1 MYYGIELDYCVNF
14 RGDDILNFIERNLT
28 SNSFKKA
35 LALVLLI
42 AALFLLKDFMS
53 LILLTLIEVIL
64 ILDLSKTLY
73 KKARFKRIFT
83 KRIVDIISYFLVV
96 LGLIGFLVVFIPNIA
111 NQVNLLINGIKNYD
125 FSEFI
130 SKFDK
135 YNLDIKE
142 DTLMKGL
149 SSINVLTM
157 KAVGYIKNTGFNIGL
172 SILLSFMYILEQ
184 HKLKAFFQRFE
195 TGKGNFLYTYY
206 KSLAK
211 IFMKSFVVVIEMQLV
226 ISLINAIISSIIL
239 TLLGFENVFILGP
252 MMFILGL
259 MPVVGVIVS
268 FIPLSIC
275 ALQIGGISKLISVVV
290 MIIVLH
296 AFESYVLNP
305 KIMSSAIHLP
315 IFITFTVL
323 ILSEHFLGAWGM
335 IIGIPL
341 FVFILELVNGEREE
355 IA

>member
-1 MYYGIELDYCVNF
+1 M
-14 RGDDILNFIERNLT
+14 NFIERNLT
-28 SNSFKKA
+28 SNAFKKV

-42 AALFLLKDFMS
+42 TILFLLKDFMS

-64 ILDLSKTLY
+64 ILDLSKILY
-73 KKARFKRIFT
+73 KKARFKKMFT
-83 KRIVDIISYFLVV
+83 KRIVDIISYFLVI

-111 NQVNLLINGIKNYD
+111 SQVNLLISGIRNYD
-125 FSEFI
+125 FAEYI
-130 SKFDK
+130 TKFDRF
-135 YNLDIKE
+135 NLDIKE

-149 SSINVLTM
+149 SSVNVLTM
-157 KAVGYIKNTGFNIGL
+157 KAVGYVKKTGFNIGL

-195 TGKGNFLYTYY
+195 KGRSNFLYTYY

-226 ISLINAIISSIIL
+226 ISLINSVISSIIL
-239 TLLGFENVFILGP
+239 TLLGFTNVLILGP

-275 ALQIGGISKLISVVV
+275 ALQVGGISKLISVIV
-290 MIIVLH
+290 MIVALH

-315 IFITFTVL
+315 IFITFSVL

-341 FVFILELVNGEREE
+341 FVFILELINGEKEQVNDE
-355 IA
+355 KIQIV